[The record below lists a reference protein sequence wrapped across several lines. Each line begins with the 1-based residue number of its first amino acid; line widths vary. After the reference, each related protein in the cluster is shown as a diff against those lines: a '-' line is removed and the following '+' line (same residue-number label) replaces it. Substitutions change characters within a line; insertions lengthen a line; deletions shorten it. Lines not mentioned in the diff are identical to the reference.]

1 MTATIRRRITR
12 VTIAVSAVCLIFA
25 ALLAG
30 RRDFGPA
37 IAVTACALVCITA
50 GLVSL
55 HSTRRQP

>member
-1 MTATIRRRITR
+1 MTRSRRRGVTR
-12 VTIAVSAVCLIFA
+12 AVIAIAAVCLIFA

-37 IAVTACALVCITA
+37 IGITAAALASITA

-55 HSTRRQP
+55 LSTREKP